1 MAGFESFSN
10 FLVPQ
15 RNKVHV
21 AIFVLTILMIP
32 GALKALEPID
42 MESYDMESPELTAE
56 RTINQEFSTTEI
68 ILGFVV
74 SVRDPAEVGSTPVP
88 VPLLDDGTPDW
99 SRFAQADEI
108 IPEGEKWQGV
118 TQTDGGI
125 LNLTILREIDAKHE
139 IIRNHH
145 LGDYMKPFINDVTEL
160 QTEGVMS
167 LVDIFRGFMACL
179 LYTSDAADEP

>member
-1 MAGFESFSN
+1 MADFEDVSN
-10 FLVPQ
+10 ILVPH
-15 RNKVHV
+15 RKKVHV
-21 AIFVLTILMIP
+21 AIFILTILMIP

-56 RTINQEFSTTEI
+56 RTINEEFSTTEI

-88 VPLLDDGTPDW
+88 VPLLEDGTPDW
-99 SRFAQADEI
+99 SKFPQVDEI
-108 IPEGEKWQGV
+108 IPEGGEWKGV
-118 TQTDGGI
+118 EQIDGGI
-125 LNLTILREIDAKHE
+125 LNLSVLREIDAKHE

-160 QTEGVMS
+160 QT
-167 LVDIFRGFMACL
+167 CL
-179 LYTSDAADEP
+179 LYTSDAADE

>member
-1 MAGFESFSN
+1 MAGFEALSN
-10 FLVPQ
+10 FLVPH
-15 RNKVHV
+15 RKKVHV
-21 AIFVLTILMIP
+21 AIFILTILMIP

-56 RTINQEFSTTEI
+56 RTINEEFSTTEI

-88 VPLLDDGTPDW
+88 VPLLEDGTPDW
-99 SRFAQADEI
+99 SKFPQVDEI
-108 IPEGEKWQGV
+108 IPEGREWKGV
-118 TQTDGGI
+118 EQIDGGI
-125 LNLTILREIDAKHE
+125 LNLSVLREIDAKHE

-160 QTEGVMS
+160 QTKLMRLPWIIGLLASAINAGKCAVMK
-167 LVDIFRGFMACL
+167 AN
-179 LYTSDAADEP
+179 